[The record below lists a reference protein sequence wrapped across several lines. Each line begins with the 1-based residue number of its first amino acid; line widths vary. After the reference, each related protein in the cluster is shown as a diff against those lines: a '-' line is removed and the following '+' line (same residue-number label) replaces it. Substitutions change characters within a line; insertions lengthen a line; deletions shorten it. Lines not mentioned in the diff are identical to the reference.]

1 MDDND
6 VLPPLPVVGKPMVQ
20 DNKLMKNYFQK
31 GDRGS
36 ASDAAGN
43 IGSNLTFNVEAGKE
57 IVEKLA

>member
-1 MDDND
+1 MDQIEDTD

-20 DNKLMKNYFQK
+20 DNKLMKNYLSK

-43 IGSNLTFNVEAGKE
+43 VVSNLTFDVEAGKE
-57 IVEKLA
+57 IV